1 MQRALLCSKSLWI
14 YRHYGHSKCFSQT
27 TASPTAAEL
36 AISRLQRSVYSIEL
50 RWQQICDLLLY
61 WTSFQIIFPL
71 MSRLIVAL
79 SRAKARIKSASFYF
93 GFRYELQRAVVQ
105 DLSLFLL
112 HLTLLLLK
120 SYLTKYR
127 RKNCESIR
135 FVLFCLKQFL
145 FEIFKKSQKLPLVQN
160 LTQKCF

>member
-1 MQRALLCSKSLWI
+1 
-14 YRHYGHSKCFSQT
+14 
-27 TASPTAAEL
+27 
-36 AISRLQRSVYSIEL
+36 
-50 RWQQICDLLLY
+50 
-61 WTSFQIIFPL
+61 

-79 SRAKARIKSASFYF
+79 SRAKARIKSASIYF
-93 GFRYELQRAVVQ
+93 GFRYELQRVVVQ

-120 SYLTKYR
+120 SYFTKYR

-145 FEIFKKSQKLPLVQN
+145 FEIFKKSQKLPLIQN
-160 LTQKCF
+160 LTQKCFQLVYPKAEVVSSIERWRRSRISTKLIFQKPLVLQCLFLCQKMQQLNFPLTMTTTFCCILVRKPA